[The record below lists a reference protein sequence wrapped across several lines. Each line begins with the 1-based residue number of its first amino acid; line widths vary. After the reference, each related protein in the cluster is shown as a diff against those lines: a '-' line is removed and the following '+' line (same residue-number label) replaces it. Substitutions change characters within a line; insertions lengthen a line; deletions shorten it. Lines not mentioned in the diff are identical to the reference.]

1 MEKETLTDLQLAVM
15 KALWAIGEGTVGD
28 VLASMAQDGRSL
40 APTTVATLLQRL
52 AKQGWV
58 EHQKSGRQLVYRAA
72 VGEKDAARGVLH
84 RVLRSFFGG
93 KVSVLAAELLESE
106 DVSAAEIE
114 ELRRLLDKKG
124 G

>member
-1 MEKETLTDLQLAVM
+1 MTDLQLAVM

-72 VGEKDAARGVLH
+72 VREKDAARGVLH

-114 ELRRLLDKKG
+114 ELRGLLDKKG